1 MIPATNSQL
10 LVAEDWKKIY
20 QSFQNSDFT
29 SYDFDT
35 LRRVMIQYLRENYP
49 EDFNDYIDSSEYIAL
64 VDLIAYLGQNLSFR
78 IDLNARENFLETA
91 QRSDSVLRLAQLISY
106 NPKRNMP
113 ANGFLKITAVTT
125 TDNVT
130 DANGVNLANQ
140 VVGWNDPTNTNWY
153 QQFISIINSAMPET
167 FTFGQPYDKA
177 VIGGI
182 PTEQYRLNT
191 ANTDVPAY
199 GFQSAI
205 NGTNMPFEIV
215 GSLFSGQSYVYED
228 PPLAGNTL
236 SFIFQNDNQGA
247 GSANTGFFMH
257 FRQGATNY
265 SDFSITNPVADEIIG
280 INANNINDTDVW
292 LWQQGT
298 NGSFNTLW
306 SKVPSVVGNNVIYN
320 SLSSDIRNLF
330 AVTTRAN
337 DQIDLNFA
345 DGSFGNLPK
354 GNFRLFYR
362 QSNGLKYSVTPEQV
376 SGISVSIP
384 YYNKAGQLN
393 TLKLTLTLQYTVTNS
408 SGAESIASIKQKA
421 PQTYYLQN
429 RMITGEDYQ
438 VGPLTVGTDILKVKS
453 TNRASSGISK
463 YFELSDVTGKYS
475 STNIFCDDGIIYEE
489 ASKQTLNFKF
499 STRNDLFGTLK
510 GKIEPIVQSP
520 SFKNFYMQNYSR
532 PTLSNLNLSWVTVN
546 NSTNQTTGYFKN
558 SMGVAVETG
567 YFSSSNMQ
575 YVTPGSLIKFAPPP
589 NYYFL
594 PTGKLTDKPDST
606 TTKYMWVKVIQ
617 VIGDGG
623 NSGAGKLTD
632 GTGPITLAG
641 TVPSTAVPVE
651 IIPTFV
657 TTWSYALENQIV
669 NLGLINRNFGLS
681 FDRISRSWFVVV
693 DTNLDLNSPF
703 DLIYQGDASNFNKD
717 ASWMMAFRWTG
728 NSYNVYY
735 RVLDYL
741 FESAAE
747 TGFYIDNTSQ
757 NYDFINNRVVK
768 DTINVLGI
776 NWAANTYT
784 PAQLTVKETAGP
796 VTSLRLLQGGTGY
809 ITSTATTSTTN
820 GAGNG
825 LTVNI
830 TAENGSVT
838 DITVNQ
844 SGSGYRLGDLIF
856 PSNGAGA
863 IITVDA
869 IGPGNLISLTVVNSG
884 TGYTTSPNITVSNAK
899 VIPILV
905 NGGITIDPT
914 YSIVNPGTTVSVNSV
929 VNVINNSQDN
939 LMALSASNIGQN
951 YNWQVDAPIIEPDG
965 YVEPK
970 KVKISFY
977 DANNDGNI
985 DNPDAF
991 IEIVRPTALSPQT
1004 GYLCNF
1010 VYFQR
1015 LPDGLRYQAMDPA
1028 QFVAYPDETDIPTTM
1043 NMYQMG
1049 QLIYFYNTDV
1059 VKSISLVVVAADGTT
1074 SYTYQLE
1081 PTYFAKSGR
1090 GNLKFQYQHTA
1101 GEERR
1106 LDPSKSN
1113 IIDIYLLS
1121 SAYDTAYRAW
1131 LSSGATTGAPA
1142 IPSSND
1148 LEAQYAGLLDPI
1160 KSISDTVVYH
1170 NANYKVL
1177 FGSQAP
1183 AQLQGTFKAVQSPTS
1198 TLSAN
1203 QISTGILSAID
1214 NFFAIENWNFGQTF
1228 NFGELA
1234 TYVINVMTPDITN
1247 FVLVP
1252 KTNIVF
1258 GSLFEI
1264 ACQSNELFI
1273 SGATIKDIEV
1283 ISSLT
1288 ASQINTTA
1296 SIVVN
1301 TIGT

>member
-91 QRSDSVLRLAQLISY
+91 QRTDSVLRLAQLVSY
-106 NPKRNMP
+106 NPVRNVP
-113 ANGFLKITAVTT
+113 ASGFLKITAVTT
-125 TDNVT
+125 TDNVI

-140 VVGWNDPTNTNWY
+140 IVGWNDPTNTNWY
-153 QQFISIINSAMPET
+153 QQFISIMNSAMPNT

-177 VIGGI
+177 TINGI

-191 ANTDVPAY
+191 ANTDVPVY
-199 GFQSAI
+199 GFQSSI

-215 GSLFSGQSYVYED
+215 GSLFSGQSYIYED

-247 GSANTGFFMH
+247 GSANTGFFFH
-257 FRQGATNY
+257 FRQGTTNY

-280 INANNINDTDVW
+280 INANNINNTDVW

-298 NGSFNTLW
+298 NGAYNTLW
-306 SKVPSVVGNNVIYN
+306 SKVPSTVGNNVIYN
-320 SLSSDIRNLF
+320 SLSSDIRNLY
-330 AVTTRAN
+330 AVSTRAN

-362 QSNGLKYSVTPEQV
+362 QSNGLTYSITPEQV

-384 YYNKAGQLN
+384 YYNKSGQLN

-408 SGAESIASIKQKA
+408 SGSESVASIKQKA

-438 VGPLTVGTDILKVKS
+438 IGPLTVGTDILKVKS
-453 TNRASSGISK
+453 INRSSSGISK
-463 YFELSDVTGKYS
+463 YFELSDITGKYS

-489 ASKQTLNFKF
+489 QSQQTLNFKF
-499 STRNDLFGTLK
+499 TTRNDFFGTLK

-520 SFKNFYMQNYSR
+520 SFKNFYMQNYPR
-532 PTLSNLNLSWVTVN
+532 PTLSNLSLSWVTVK
-546 NSTNQTTGYFKN
+546 NSTNQTTGYFN
-558 SMGVAVETG
+558 NQYGAPTETG
-567 YFSSSNMQ
+567 YFSSSNLQ
-575 YVTPGSLIKFAPPP
+575 YVTPGSLIKFAPPQ

-594 PTGKLTDKPDST
+594 PTGQLTSTRDET
-606 TTKYMWVKVIQ
+606 TTDYMWVKVIQ
-617 VIGDGG
+617 IIGDGA
-623 NSGAGKLTD
+623 NSGAGKLVD
-632 GTGPITLAG
+632 GSGPITLANY
-641 TVPSTAVPVE
+641 VPSTAVPVE
-651 IIPTFV
+651 VIPTFV
-657 TTWSYALENQIV
+657 TNWSYALENQIV

-681 FDRISRSWFVVV
+681 FDRISRQWFVIV

-703 DLIYQGDASNFNKD
+703 DLIYQGDTTNANKD
-717 ASWMMAFRWTG
+717 ASWMIAFQWTG

-735 RVLDYL
+735 RILDYL

-747 TGFYIDNTSQ
+747 TAFYIDNTSQ
-757 NYDFINNRVVK
+757 NYDYINNRVIK
-768 DTINVLGI
+768 DTIKVLGV
-776 NWAANTYT
+776 NWSPNSYT
-784 PAQLTVKETAGP
+784 PAQITISATAGP
-796 VTSLRLLQGGTGY
+796 ATGIRIIGGGSGY
-809 ITSTATTSTTN
+809 SDGTAIATTTN
-820 GAGNG
+820 GAGAG
-825 LTVNI
+825 LTVTI
-830 TAENGSVT
+830 TET
-838 DITVNQ
+838 
-844 SGSGYRLGDLIF
+844 
-856 PSNGAGA
+856 NGAITSAVIVNPGRGYKVGDQ
-863 IITVDA
+863 IIPSGGSNSIIVVSSV
-869 IGPGNLISLTVVNSG
+869 GPGNLLGLSIDVPGSGYTSTPSVSIGNALVIPFLTNGSISNYYIANSG
-884 TGYTTSPNITVSNAK
+884 TNVTLNSSVTIGNASQS
-899 VIPILV
+899 ILASS
-905 NGGITIDPT
+905 TIDHL
-914 YSIVNPGTTVSVNSV
+914 G
-929 VNVINNSQDN
+929 QDF
-939 LMALSASNIGQN
+939 
-951 YNWQVDAPIIEPDG
+951 NWQIDSPVIDPDG

-985 DNPDAF
+985 DNPDSF
-991 IEIVRPTALSPQT
+991 MDIVSPETVSPQT

-1010 VYFQR
+1010 VYFMT
-1015 LPDGLRYQAMDPA
+1015 LADGLRYKTVDSS
-1028 QFVAYPDETDIPTTM
+1028 QFVAYPDETTVPTTGGL
-1043 NMYQMG
+1043 YGVG
-1049 QLIYFYNTDV
+1049 QLIYFYTADV
-1059 VKSISLVVVAADGTT
+1059 VKSITSVTTYADSTN

-1081 PTYFAKSGR
+1081 PSYFVKPGR
-1090 GNLKFQYQHTA
+1090 GNLKFQYQHNA

-1106 LDPSKSN
+1106 LDPSKTN
-1113 IIDIYLLS
+1113 IVDIYLLS
-1121 SAYDTAYRAW
+1121 SAYDTAYRGW
-1131 LSSGATTGAPA
+1131 LSSGATTGAPVA
-1142 IPSSND
+1142 PSTNS
-1148 LEAQYAGLLDPI
+1148 LESQYASLLEPI
-1160 KSISDTVVYH
+1160 KSISDTIIYH

-1183 AQLQGTFKAVQSPTS
+1183 VQLQGTFKAVQSPTS
-1198 TLSAN
+1198 TLSSN
-1203 QISTGILSAID
+1203 QISTGILQAIND
-1214 NFFAIENWNFGQTF
+1214 FFAIENWDFGQKF

-1234 TYVINVMTPDITN
+1234 TYVMNIMTPDITN

-1264 ACQSNELFI
+1264 ACQSNEIFV
-1273 SGATIKDIEV
+1273 SGATINDIEV
-1283 ISSLT
+1283 ISALT